1 MAGIGAPTFK
11 RFAGTTLQAPRLVNY
26 GDAFKPTQD
35 FFRRLSDIQQRKQKL
50 EDERNFLLER
60 DRAKQDFQERL
71 QGDRLQNQ
79 YDIANMNAE
88 AQKDLQKNRFKNQ
101 KDFADKNAALQREL
115 TKLRE
120 KGQNKRAHERNAIEW
135 YKATHPNIRG
145 GNSQFS
151 TPEIDAA
158 LSNLI
163 TNDKMPTKKDVIRKD
178 KYFDPAAINR
188 FAPEYEKKI
197 STFDTKIKN
206 KQKELQQTFNDIK
219 KSHLLSASIKK
230 KLKTI
235 DDLKNL
241 DINSIKAKQGELKAN
256 AAKSKLMD
264 VYNSLNDLK
273 FQKSKIEKE
282 YWDKID
288 NTNKLEMPVYG
299 DVPDYLKRKE
309 QLTNELNNLYILLS
323 QSKTKLDY
331 NRVKAMITYKQN
343 ELGTIDKNVYIP
355 SVKAENSLKKSQANY
370 FEDNEKKA
378 LELEVELAK
387 HPEWDESKKKSI
399 RELITKIRQ
408 GTSKK

>member
-35 FFRRLSDIQQRKQKL
+35 FFRRLSDIQQRKQEL

-79 YDIANMNAE
+79 YDIADMKTK
-88 AQKDLQKNRFKNQ
+88 AQKDI
-101 KDFADKNAALQREL
+101 ADKNAALQREL

-135 YKATHPNIRG
+135 YKATHPNIRSG
-145 GNSQFS
+145 QFS
-151 TPEIDAA
+151 TPEIDTA

-206 KQKELQQTFNDIK
+206 KQKELQQTFDDVK
-219 KSHLLSASIKK
+219 KAHWLPASIKK

-241 DINSIKAKQGELKAN
+241 DIDSIKARQGALEAN
-256 AAKSKLMD
+256 VAKSKLMD

-273 FQKSKIEKE
+273 FQKSKVEKE

-309 QLTNELNNLYILLS
+309 QLTNELNNLYNLLP

-331 NRVKAMITYKQN
+331 NRVKAMIAYKQN
-343 ELGTIDKNVYIP
+343 ELKTIDKNVYIP
-355 SVKAENSLKKSQANY
+355 SVKAENLLKKSQANY

-399 RELITKIRQ
+399 KELITKIRQ